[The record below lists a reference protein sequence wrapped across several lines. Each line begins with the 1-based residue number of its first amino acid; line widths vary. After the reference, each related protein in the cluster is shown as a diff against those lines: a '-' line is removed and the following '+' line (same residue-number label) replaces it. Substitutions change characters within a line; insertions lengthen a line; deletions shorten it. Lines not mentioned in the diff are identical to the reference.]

1 MVEQSLDSLF
11 SALADPTRRAIVAS
25 LSAGPKT
32 VGELAEPFDLSFAAV
47 SKHVQVLGQ
56 AGLIAKRRHGR
67 SIECALQP
75 ERLRPLATWIGDY
88 ERFWNERLD
97 ELESVI
103 RDTKRRT
110 S

>member
-1 MVEQSLDSLF
+1 MVEQSLDTLF
-11 SALADPTRRAIVAS
+11 SALADPTRRAILAS

-67 SIECALQP
+67 SIECTLQP
-75 ERLRPLATWIGDY
+75 ERLRPLATWISDY

-97 ELESVI
+97 ELETVI
-103 RDTKRRT
+103 KDIKRR
-110 S
+110 SS